1 VFTWNLIY
9 VNSTENIF
17 PEGIVNLLLKTNNV
31 KILFMVFRTYK
42 YESKNDSRKIKTR
55 RENSNLM

>member
-31 KILFMVFRTYK
+31 KILFMVFRTHK
-42 YESKNDSRKIKTR
+42 NESKNYSK
-55 RENSNLM
+55 EN